1 MRKIIY
7 IIFLTLVL
15 AACANL
21 GTPDGGAFDED
32 PPKILGTSPKYGAVN
47 AKNKKIVLMFDE
59 NIKLDNAMEKV
70 VISPPQ
76 INQPEIEAMG
86 KRITITLN
94 DSLKPNTTYTI
105 DFSDAIQDNN
115 EGNPMDDYAFTFST
129 GEMVDTFQISG
140 YVLGAADLEPM
151 KGLLVGLHRIEE
163 GEEDLP
169 DSIFRTREFE
179 RVSRTDASGHFV
191 IKGLNPETRYRAFAL
206 KDQDQ
211 NFMFTQKSEM
221 IGFNRQ
227 IITSSAKPD
236 IKHDTIWH
244 DSIHYDSIISIPYT
258 HFYPDNIVLT
268 AFEEEGQNRAFL
280 KWERPQ
286 LERFT
291 LFFTAPDS
299 TLPVIKGLN
308 FNADNA
314 FVIEASENK
323 DTITYWVK
331 DSTIYNN
338 DTLRVTLTYNYTDTL
353 NRLVER
359 TDTQNLLS
367 KVTYEKL
374 QKKRKDEWEDYK
386 KEYLKEFKHNQ
397 RKSKSGSENG
407 KKQEK
412 AVSGQTLIASGEAK
426 KEKSEEEL
434 IYDEYYGGP
443 TTEQA
448 DSIISPPPAT
458 ELADNEEDDG
468 NEEENMQKEEADS
481 KEKSK
486 KSSKKSKRQKK
497 TEKEED
503 IEIPPMPEEF
513 IDVKT
518 NSGNINPDQNIDFT
532 FSEPIDT
539 AYTSMFHFY
548 HLVDSVEHDLPFV
561 LRRVKGTTMKY
572 RLYAE
577 WEPDSTYYVS
587 IDTGA
592 VVNIYG
598 QRMAGMKKTIKVKG
612 LDKFSQ
618 LTVNLQNAEDCAYVS
633 LINQSGKV
641 VKQQKAENGKVDFY
655 YIDPGNYY
663 LSMFYDRN
671 GDGRWTTGDY
681 DSQRQPEETFYYPGA
696 LNLRAQWEVNQ
707 SWNPTQTPLFRQ
719 KPEKITKQKPEKKKD
734 RRSKNEERR
743 REKANQK

>member
-1 MRKIIY
+1 M
-7 IIFLTLVL
+7 
-15 AACANL
+15 
-21 GTPDGGAFDED
+21 
-32 PPKILGTSPKYGAVN
+32 
-47 AKNKKIVLMFDE
+47 
-59 NIKLDNAMEKV
+59 
-70 VISPPQ
+70 
-76 INQPEIEAMG
+76 
-86 KRITITLN
+86 
-94 DSLKPNTTYTI
+94 
-105 DFSDAIQDNN
+105 
-115 EGNPMDDYAFTFST
+115 
-129 GEMVDTFQISG
+129 
-140 YVLGAADLEPM
+140 
-151 KGLLVGLHRIEE
+151 
-163 GEEDLP
+163 
-169 DSIFRTREFE
+169 
-179 RVSRTDASGHFV
+179 
-191 IKGLNPETRYRAFAL
+191 
-206 KDQDQ
+206 
-211 NFMFTQKSEM
+211 
-221 IGFNRQ
+221 
-227 IITSSAKPD
+227 
-236 IKHDTIWH
+236 
-244 DSIHYDSIISIPYT
+244 
-258 HFYPDNIVLT
+258 
-268 AFEEEGQNRAFL
+268 
-280 KWERPQ
+280 
-286 LERFT
+286 
-291 LFFTAPDS
+291 
-299 TLPVIKGLN
+299 
-308 FNADNA
+308 
-314 FVIEASENK
+314 
-323 DTITYWVK
+323 
-331 DSTIYNN
+331 
-338 DTLRVTLTYNYTDTL
+338 
-353 NRLVER
+353 
-359 TDTQNLLS
+359 
-367 KVTYEKL
+367 

-412 AVSGQTLIASGEAK
+412 VVSGQTLIAPGEAK

-468 NEEENMQKEEADS
+468 NEEENMQKEEADN

>member
-1 MRKIIY
+1 
-7 IIFLTLVL
+7 
-15 AACANL
+15 
-21 GTPDGGAFDED
+21 
-32 PPKILGTSPKYGAVN
+32 
-47 AKNKKIVLMFDE
+47 MFDE

-314 FVIEASENK
+314 FVIEASEKK
-323 DTITYWVK
+323 DTIT
-331 DSTIYNN
+331 
-338 DTLRVTLTYNYTDTL
+338 
-353 NRLVER
+353 
-359 TDTQNLLS
+359 
-367 KVTYEKL
+367 
-374 QKKRKDEWEDYK
+374 
-386 KEYLKEFKHNQ
+386 
-397 RKSKSGSENG
+397 
-407 KKQEK
+407 
-412 AVSGQTLIASGEAK
+412 
-426 KEKSEEEL
+426 
-434 IYDEYYGGP
+434 
-443 TTEQA
+443 
-448 DSIISPPPAT
+448 
-458 ELADNEEDDG
+458 
-468 NEEENMQKEEADS
+468 
-481 KEKSK
+481 
-486 KSSKKSKRQKK
+486 
-497 TEKEED
+497 
-503 IEIPPMPEEF
+503 
-513 IDVKT
+513 
-518 NSGNINPDQNIDFT
+518 
-532 FSEPIDT
+532 
-539 AYTSMFHFY
+539 
-548 HLVDSVEHDLPFV
+548 
-561 LRRVKGTTMKY
+561 
-572 RLYAE
+572 
-577 WEPDSTYYVS
+577 
-587 IDTGA
+587 
-592 VVNIYG
+592 
-598 QRMAGMKKTIKVKG
+598 
-612 LDKFSQ
+612 
-618 LTVNLQNAEDCAYVS
+618 
-633 LINQSGKV
+633 
-641 VKQQKAENGKVDFY
+641 
-655 YIDPGNYY
+655 
-663 LSMFYDRN
+663 
-671 GDGRWTTGDY
+671 
-681 DSQRQPEETFYYPGA
+681 
-696 LNLRAQWEVNQ
+696 
-707 SWNPTQTPLFRQ
+707 
-719 KPEKITKQKPEKKKD
+719 
-734 RRSKNEERR
+734 
-743 REKANQK
+743 

>member
-291 LFFTAPDS
+291 LFFT
-299 TLPVIKGLN
+299 
-308 FNADNA
+308 
-314 FVIEASENK
+314 
-323 DTITYWVK
+323 
-331 DSTIYNN
+331 
-338 DTLRVTLTYNYTDTL
+338 
-353 NRLVER
+353 
-359 TDTQNLLS
+359 
-367 KVTYEKL
+367 
-374 QKKRKDEWEDYK
+374 
-386 KEYLKEFKHNQ
+386 
-397 RKSKSGSENG
+397 ENG
-407 KKQEK
+407 AQ
-412 AVSGQTLIASGEAK
+412 QTLFGRQLRLAFRGHFSHQDIAGTHFRAYPDDTPVVQVFQS
-426 KEKSEEEL
+426 L
-434 IYDEYYGGP
+434 V
-443 TTEQA
+443 A
-448 DSIISPPPAT
+448 DAWHVPC
-458 ELADNEEDDG
+458 D
-468 NEEENMQKEEADS
+468 
-481 KEKSK
+481 
-486 KSSKKSKRQKK
+486 
-497 TEKEED
+497 
-503 IEIPPMPEEF
+503 
-513 IDVKT
+513 
-518 NSGNINPDQNIDFT
+518 
-532 FSEPIDT
+532 
-539 AYTSMFHFY
+539 
-548 HLVDSVEHDLPFV
+548 
-561 LRRVKGTTMKY
+561 
-572 RLYAE
+572 
-577 WEPDSTYYVS
+577 
-587 IDTGA
+587 
-592 VVNIYG
+592 
-598 QRMAGMKKTIKVKG
+598 
-612 LDKFSQ
+612 
-618 LTVNLQNAEDCAYVS
+618 
-633 LINQSGKV
+633 
-641 VKQQKAENGKVDFY
+641 
-655 YIDPGNYY
+655 
-663 LSMFYDRN
+663 
-671 GDGRWTTGDY
+671 
-681 DSQRQPEETFYYPGA
+681 
-696 LNLRAQWEVNQ
+696 
-707 SWNPTQTPLFRQ
+707 LFRTQLCVAGFGFIFFNMYGCIDIIPDKALGQ
-719 KPEKITKQKPEKKKD
+719 KNRVLIVITFPGH
-734 RRSKNEERR
+734 
-743 REKANQK
+743 KADQRILAESEFASAG